1 MFISNEPRFRTL
13 STNNQSMYVGL
24 PTRYD
29 GIPTGMISYQGN
41 SVGPNTSGSLT
52 LTANFNEK
60 TVSGKIYNRTQDNVA
75 KLPDIELRTS
85 TIMRTPTDTGAGN
98 GFGAGFR
105 GDIASD
111 GGRGGYDGLFMR
123 PNAEE
128 VIGKWSNNSSFSSS
142 EVFAGERK

>member
-60 TVSGKIYNRTQDNVA
+60 TVSGKIYNRTQDNGATILALALQRFLRA
-75 KLPDIELRTS
+75 KEDNLS
-85 TIMRTPTDTGAGN
+85 YKN
-98 GFGAGFR
+98 GLKIYR
-105 GDIASD
+105 
-111 GGRGGYDGLFMR
+111 
-123 PNAEE
+123 
-128 VIGKWSNNSSFSSS
+128 SF
-142 EVFAGERK
+142 ERYIFLVLQYNCFILKYKNPVV

>member
-60 TVSGKIYNRTQDNVA
+60 TVSGKIYNRTQDNGATILALALQRFLRA
-75 KLPDIELRTS
+75 KEDNLS
-85 TIMRTPTDTGAGN
+85 YKN
-98 GFGAGFR
+98 GLKIYR
-105 GDIASD
+105 
-111 GGRGGYDGLFMR
+111 
-123 PNAEE
+123 
-128 VIGKWSNNSSFSSS
+128 SF
-142 EVFAGERK
+142 ERYIF